1 MRVYIINGRDTR
13 KKLDNRSHHG
23 YFMVYADTT
32 GVVLYYNPYQTIF
45 IHRNH
50 HVWFDE
56 YNSCLFI
63 EDNYTPSYLLLKQ
76 YPESHVH
83 NSDLLNLITCE
94 LDLTSTPFCDTKI
107 LTYKLNYL
115 PLEIELVLT
124 YWMMKTL
131 QYRISMIQSQI
142 HQPVINYQHRLKK
155 YVDH

>member
-1 MRVYIINGRDTR
+1 
-13 KKLDNRSHHG
+13 
-23 YFMVYADTT
+23 MVYADTT

-107 LTYKLNYL
+107 LTYK
-115 PLEIELVLT
+115 IELPPSGNRAGFNLLDDEDFT
-124 YWMMKTL
+124 IPYINDT
-131 QYRISMIQSQI
+131 IPNSPAG
-142 HQPVINYQHRLKK
+142 HQLPTQAKK
-155 YVDH
+155 ICGSLIYDRVQDSHEEQEF